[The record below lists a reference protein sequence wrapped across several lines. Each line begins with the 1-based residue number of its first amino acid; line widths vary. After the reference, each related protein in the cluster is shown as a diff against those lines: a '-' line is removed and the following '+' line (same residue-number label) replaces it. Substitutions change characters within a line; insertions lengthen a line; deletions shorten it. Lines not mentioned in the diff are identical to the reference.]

1 MEQQVFETK
10 MKHLEFIQGVITRMN
25 SNSFSMKGWMI
36 TIVSALLTVFAA
48 SQEMNE
54 LFLFVAIIPTLLFW
68 IMDSYY
74 LKTEKQYRLLFDE
87 VKTEKKDDFDM
98 NANIYEI
105 SFIRVFFSKTEWPL
119 YLTIIVLLIIGG
131 VLGCLGV
138 Y

>member
-1 MEQQVFETK
+1 MEQQVFEAK

-68 IMDSYY
+68 LMDSYY
-74 LKTEKQYRLLFDE
+74 LKTEKQYRLLFDD

-98 NANIYEI
+98 NANLYEI
-105 SFIRVFFSKTEWPL
+105 AFIRVLFSKTEWPL
-119 YLTIIVLLIIGG
+119 YLTIIVLLTIGC
-131 VLGCLGV
+131 VLGYLGV